1 VTRWA
6 TRKPTDFET
15 EIEDAAPPEMDM
27 VAVYKPVAH
36 LRLWSVN
43 KRLICS
49 VNLKLVGQQ
58 VGWFAC
64 LRWQGAQVREQQPR
78 CLI

>member
-1 VTRWA
+1 MRVMLCMWGVMRW
-6 TRKPTDFET
+6 T
-15 EIEDAAPPEMDM
+15 M
-27 VAVYKPVAH
+27 AVLAH

-49 VNLKLVGQQ
+49 VNLHLVGQQ

-64 LRWQGAQVREQQPR
+64 LRWQGAQVRVQQPR
-78 CLI
+78 CLF